1 MTMEDALAALRA
13 RWGQRWQI
21 WYVPLA
27 AGGATWCARRHGD
40 HVRNVIHADTPDHLS
55 EYLTDSEQ

>member
-1 MTMEDALAALRA
+1 MTTEEALAALRA

-27 AGGATWCARRHGD
+27 VGGATWCARRHGEL
-40 HVRNVIHADTPDHLS
+40 VRNVIHADTPDHLS
-55 EYLTDSEQ
+55 EYLTEAEQ